1 MFVMLLCVSARERN
15 FIMVIYERLS
25 HSFLDR
31 TVMVAAHLS
40 ALYHV
45 LLASLD
51 TILGYGVKQNGR
63 TRR

>member
-1 MFVMLLCVSARERN
+1 
-15 FIMVIYERLS
+15 MVIYEKLS

-40 ALYHV
+40 VVYHV

>member
-1 MFVMLLCVSARERN
+1 
-15 FIMVIYERLS
+15 MVIYEKLS
-25 HSFLDR
+25 RSLLGR
-31 TVMVAAHLS
+31 TVMVVAHLS
-40 ALYHV
+40 VLYHV

>member
-1 MFVMLLCVSARERN
+1 
-15 FIMVIYERLS
+15 MVIYEKLS

-31 TVMVAAHLS
+31 TVMVAV
-40 ALYHV
+40 LYHV

-51 TILGYGVKQNGR
+51 TILGYGVKQNGK